1 MKSIPRPTLMLGCL
15 LALYLLFASFLIPR
29 GIDDIQMAAVYSAD
43 ESGAAAEVSYYHR
56 TGRLSKASF
65 TYGSLFYYI
74 PLAIVEVAGWIT
86 PVSGKIILVVLRA
99 VCTVAGVGILLLTY
113 NLATRL
119 YDNRVG
125 LIACVLLATSPIFL
139 RWSIESHPDLPQL
152 FWILCFLVTAARL
165 SDHLDPKRVIAASSF
180 AALAFNTKYVGV
192 FLLPVLV
199 LAIIA
204 SGRSVDWRARFTEI
218 RRWMCILL
226 GVSTFFIVFAITNP
240 FAVVQFDAFQRSLQA
255 EREIMAFGHTFLMA
269 RSVTEWFSMLASLI
283 GWWHLLP
290 LGLYAAVEV
299 RHRLAERVFP
309 RPVISILLSWCLL
322 LLAYLAAFSSVKYT
336 RHLLPILPVMTLFCG
351 AAYVWLWSQARGLRT
366 WKAQARW
373 LLVPLFLLSFYPSLV
388 GGARLAS
395 ERMRRGNVEQD
406 EIGTGIWIAE
416 NYAAETSILYDAYS
430 YIPSKFK
437 QVELTPGLSY
447 FEIEHFRPDLI
458 VVRDAVASDYTDPQ
472 RAEESRIGKTA
483 YLDRHYFYLYLRSGE
498 LPSYQ
503 PVRTFG
509 TVTVYARTDSLSQS
523 DLPWSRLVD
532 IYRSGQRLGV
542 DQAMEVM
549 ERIHTKHRAELQ
561 RRQIQKY
568 NEAMTLL
575 TTRNLEKAETVM
587 GELLSMIESFPDSH
601 RAAIHQ
607 HISRTY
613 FEAGYFDQA
622 IEAARTGVELRDSFA
637 EGHFELGAFLIAG
650 ERSVEADAVLANAVR
665 RFGQSEFAR
674 SLLSHL
680 VDWGVAREAARSA
693 LRRHF
698 SERDASEP
706 AVE

>member
-1 MKSIPRPTLMLGCL
+1 M
-15 LALYLLFASFLIPR
+15 
-29 GIDDIQMAAVYSAD
+29 
-43 ESGAAAEVSYYHR
+43 
-56 TGRLSKASF
+56 
-65 TYGSLFYYI
+65 
-74 PLAIVEVAGWIT
+74 AIVEVVGWIT
-86 PVSGKIILVVLRA
+86 PVSGRIILVVLRA
-99 VCTVAGVGILLLTY
+99 VCTVAGVGVLLLTY

-152 FWILCFLVTAARL
+152 FWILCSLVTAARL

-180 AALAFNTKYVGV
+180 AALAFKTKYVGV

-199 LAIIA
+199 LAIVI
-204 SGRSVDWRARFTEI
+204 SGRTVDWRARFTET
-218 RRWMCILL
+218 RRWMCILV

-240 FAVVQFDAFQRSLQA
+240 FAVVQFNAFQRSLQA

-299 RHRLAERVFP
+299 RHGLAERVFP

-322 LLAYLAAFSSVKYT
+322 LLAYLAAFSSAKYM

-351 AAYVWLWSQARGLRT
+351 AAYVWLWSQARDLRT

-373 LLVPLFLLSFYPSLV
+373 LLVPLFLLSFYPSLA
-388 GGARLAS
+388 GGTRLAA

-406 EIGTGIWIAE
+406 EIRTGTWIAE

-447 FEIEHFRPDLI
+447 FEIEHFRSDLI
-458 VVRDAVASDYTDPQ
+458 VVRDAVAADYTDPQ
-472 RAEESRIGKTA
+472 RAEESRMGKTA
-483 YLDRHYFYLYLRSGE
+483 YLDRHYCYAYLRSGK
-498 LPSYQ
+498 LSTYSR
-503 PVRTFG
+503 VRTFG
-509 TVTVYARTDSLSQS
+509 TVTVYGRTDSLSKS
-523 DLPWSRLVD
+523 DLPWSRLVNL
-532 IYRSGQRLGV
+532 YRSGERLGA
-542 DQAMEVM
+542 DRALEVM
-549 ERIHTKHRAELQ
+549 RTIHARDSEALQ
-561 RRQIQKY
+561 EGTVRKY
-568 NEAMTLL
+568 GEAKTLL
-575 TTRNLEKAETVM
+575 FAKKLEGAEAAFE
-587 GELLSMIESFPDSH
+587 ELHSMIESFPDSH

-622 IEAARTGVELRDSFA
+622 IEAARSGVELRDSFA

-680 VDWGVAREAARSA
+680 VDRGVAREAARSA

-698 SERDASEP
+698 SERDSSEP